1 MMEKHG
7 SPAFF
12 GGCTFGGGVRGVK
25 QPDLKKS
32 SELLILIEG
41 VCNGSDY
48 LVEVLVFAVRIFRFP
63 PTIQLGSCLG

>member
-12 GGCTFGGGVRGVK
+12 GVCTFGGGVRGVK

-41 VCNGSDY
+41 VCMDPNT
-48 LVEVLVFAVRIFRFP
+48 LWKFEFL
-63 PTIQLGSCLG
+63 L